1 MPERYGRAVHQNRA
15 RWVKEVEGRWAVLSE
30 APWRKGEPT
39 GDFVSGDHFLAPVKP
54 GKIVCVGKNY
64 QDHAAEMGG
73 EVPEEPLIFLKP
85 PTAVCGPSD
94 AIERPAAS
102 QQVEH
107 EAELGLVIG
116 KWIRDDTEAEARAAL
131 FGLTCVN
138 DVTARDIQRAEDRF
152 TRAKGF
158 DSFCPVGPYIVTGVD
173 PLDLEVRCSVNG
185 EERQRARTSAM
196 AFAPYRIIL
205 FVNSVMTLEP
215 GDLIATGTPA
225 GVGPLA
231 AGDSVTV
238 AVENVGELTNEVID
252 RGW

>member
-1 MPERYGRAVHQNRA
+1 MSERYGRAVHENRA
-15 RWVKEVEGRWAVLSE
+15 CWVKQVEGRWAVLSKE
-30 APWRKGEPT
+30 PWFGGEPT
-39 GDFVSGDHFLAPVKP
+39 GDFVSGEHFLAPVKP
-54 GKIVCVGKNY
+54 SKIVCVGKNY

-73 EVPEEPLIFLKP
+73 SVPEVPLIFLKP
-85 PTAVCGPSD
+85 PSAVCGPND
-94 AIERPAAS
+94 VIERPAAS

-116 KWIRDDTEAEARAAL
+116 KWIRDDTVEAARAAL

-138 DVTARDIQRAEDRF
+138 DVTARDIQRAEGKF
-152 TRAKGF
+152 TRSKGF
-158 DSFCPVGPYIVTGVD
+158 DSFCPVGPHVVTGVD
-173 PLDLEVRCSVNG
+173 PLDLEVRCTVNG

-196 AFAPYRIIL
+196 AFDPFRILL
-205 FVNSVMTLEP
+205 FINSVMTLEP

-225 GVGPLA
+225 GVGPLV

-238 AVENVGELTNEVID
+238 TVEGVGELTNEVID